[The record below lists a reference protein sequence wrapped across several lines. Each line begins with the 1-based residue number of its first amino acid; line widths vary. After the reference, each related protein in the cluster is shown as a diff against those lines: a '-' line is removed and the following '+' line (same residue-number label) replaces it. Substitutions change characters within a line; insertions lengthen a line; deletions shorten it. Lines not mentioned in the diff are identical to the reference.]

1 MTTKNLG
8 FIEKKSQAMIMSKTT
23 RFFQCLQCHPIYMQY
38 LFMNCKQQCTT
49 FLQIII
55 QHAWAPSENCPL
67 TGDFSIFSLC

>member
-8 FIEKKSQAMIMSKTT
+8 FIEKKESSNDNVKNNQI
-23 RFFQCLQCHPIYMQY
+23 FQCLQCHPIYMQY